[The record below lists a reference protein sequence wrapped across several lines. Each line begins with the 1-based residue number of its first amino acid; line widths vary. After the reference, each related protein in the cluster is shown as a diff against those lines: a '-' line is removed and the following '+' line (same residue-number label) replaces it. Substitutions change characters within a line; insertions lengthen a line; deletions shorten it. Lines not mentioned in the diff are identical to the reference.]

1 MGHGDVVTDV
11 LGRFDGIVVPGR
23 TTEATAAVGEP
34 PLDAVVRP
42 LPTTPRGTPWWVRA
56 YRSAAV
62 TTDVVF
68 AGATAWVC
76 TSLRFNDEA
85 GEAWNTAVTVA
96 VTFLGWVVVLTFAHG
111 YERSRFGSGTEE
123 YRAVGLAALL
133 GLSLV
138 SLGSYVMHADLS
150 RGLVL
155 PLIALL
161 FVGTLCTRC
170 VLRAVLREHRHRG
183 GASLATV
190 VVGRADSVAQ
200 IIREISSARVSGYR
214 VVGACVS
221 HLEEVDARTDISGV
235 PILGPPEAALAAVD
249 RLGAEAV
256 AVSSDPD
263 LHGAPLRRLGWA
275 LAEREVELIV
285 APGIIDVAGPRLSL
299 RPAAGLSLLH
309 VERPVMRGGRVV
321 VKRVVDTIA
330 ATAITVLALLPLA
343 VIALLVRLD
352 TAGPV
357 FFRQE
362 RVGAK
367 GTTFPM
373 LKFRTMV
380 LDAEDRLCDLASEPQ
395 VNEKLFKL
403 PNDPRVTRVGA
414 VLRRFSLDEL
424 LQLVN
429 VLLGHMSLVGP
440 RPPLLSEVATYEP
453 DAVQRLR
460 VRPGM
465 TGLWQIS
472 GRSSLSWE
480 DALRLDLWY
489 VDNWSP
495 LLDAHILMRTTRA
508 VLGGRGAY

>member
-23 TTEATAAVGEP
+23 TTEATAAVGES

-42 LPTTPRGTPWWVRA
+42 LPTTRRGTPWWVRA

-68 AGATAWVC
+68 AGAAAWVC

-111 YERSRFGSGTEE
+111 YERPRFGSGTEE
-123 YRAVGLAALL
+123 YRAVGLA
-133 GLSLV
+133 
-138 SLGSYVMHADLS
+138 D
-150 RGLVL
+150 
-155 PLIALL
+155 
-161 FVGTLCTRC
+161 
-170 VLRAVLREHRHRG
+170 
-183 GASLATV
+183 
-190 VVGRADSVAQ
+190 
-200 IIREISSARVSGYR
+200 
-214 VVGACVS
+214 
-221 HLEEVDARTDISGV
+221 
-235 PILGPPEAALAAVD
+235 
-249 RLGAEAV
+249 
-256 AVSSDPD
+256 
-263 LHGAPLRRLGWA
+263 GAPLRRLGWA

-321 VKRVVDTIA
+321 VKRVVNTIA

-362 RVGAK
+362 RAGAK

-373 LKFRTMV
+373 LKFRKMV

-424 LQLVN
+424 PQLMN
-429 VLLGHMSLVGP
+429 VLLGHMSVVGP
-440 RPPLLSEVATYEP
+440 RPPLPREVATYEP

-472 GRSSLSWE
+472 GRSRLSWE

-495 LLDAHILMRTTRA
+495 RLDAHILMRTTRA